1 MDRFFASSKGKT
13 TLADKNGPLFSQVIA
28 KALFESPI
36 ADAVQ
41 DSVLTQHT
49 GQATITNQSLSEFIL
64 PRFENLVSQKN
75 GVAKPWIVTD
85 VGYTGNIYRQ
95 ENPIKPPPEDAEL
108 LEADFARNPVL
119 SLGEVLGNYKG
130 MHNLQLSLD
139 VSPSSGTL
147 LFALDRKEMSSILL
161 NNIEP
166 KRIENNSAGEK
177 LNGLHWVSEGLAQR
191 NGTSL
196 LKYQSSSRIVPNFDS
211 YISVVSSGKLDDN
224 GSKLRLEG
232 MKFTLDNDS
241 GLQVFGAALLNG
253 LVSGDSN
260 WRTLEPFADM
270 AWSNLRTDPLAPI
283 ALSYYF
289 DALRDKSS
297 VRRMMKL
304 LAKSNQTI
312 PIEVPLFAGRF
323 IRYDIEKRHLKAF
336 GSTLNTQL
344 PILSRGWSK
353 LFAVNS
359 IGIFRELLPL
369 RHSIGTHPYAS
380 FENEKD
386 QELITIWLEEHFGA
400 QAGKRESYQYQAM

>member
-196 LKYQSSSRIVPNFDS
+196 LKYQSSSRIVPNFTAI
-211 YISVVSSGKLDDN
+211 Y
-224 GSKLRLEG
+224 
-232 MKFTLDNDS
+232 
-241 GLQVFGAALLNG
+241 
-253 LVSGDSN
+253 
-260 WRTLEPFADM
+260 P
-270 AWSNLRTDPLAPI
+270 
-283 ALSYYF
+283 
-289 DALRDKSS
+289 
-297 VRRMMKL
+297 
-304 LAKSNQTI
+304 
-312 PIEVPLFAGRF
+312 
-323 IRYDIEKRHLKAF
+323 
-336 GSTLNTQL
+336 
-344 PILSRGWSK
+344 
-353 LFAVNS
+353 
-359 IGIFRELLPL
+359 
-369 RHSIGTHPYAS
+369 
-380 FENEKD
+380 
-386 QELITIWLEEHFGA
+386 
-400 QAGKRESYQYQAM
+400 